1 MGLLLALASIA
12 IASAALSG
20 AANDAKASNADRRV
34 RNLGYDLDRDFED
47 VLRACHISRK
57 KQDGVKYLPE
67 DRWRDCVSYILRM
80 PYTTDKDVE
89 MFRLR
94 YNRIR
99 KQELKKVQ
107 DKWDQNYN
115 NAYQEYLS
123 STEPVVEIVFEKTHY
138 LLEEDVVLDLVDK
151 LYNETFFGQELA
163 VQKPKVV
170 FNPDAT
176 NISFHEVWVLK
187 VPGGKQ
193 KAKKYWKVCSRK
205 LGFPID

>member
-1 MGLLLALASIA
+1 MVLLTFALLGISALAW
-12 IASAALSG
+12 SG
-20 AANDAKASNADRRV
+20 AAKDAKASNADRRV
-34 RNLGYDLDRDFED
+34 RNSGYDLNRDFED
-47 VLRACHISRK
+47 VLRACHVQRK
-57 KQDGVKYLPE
+57 SQDGVKYLSE
-67 DRWRDCVSYILRM
+67 DDWKSCVSYIQRQ

-115 NAYQEYLS
+115 NAYQDYLS
-123 STEPVVEIVFEKTHY
+123 SNEPVETITFEKTHY
-138 LLEEDVVLDLVDK
+138 LFDEEFVVNLADN
-151 LYNETFFGQELA
+151 LYQNTFMGEIATQP
-163 VQKPKVV
+163 PKVV

-176 NISFHEVWVLK
+176 NISFIEVWVLR
-187 VPGGKQ
+187 VPGGKRN
-193 KAKKYWKVCSRK
+193 AKKYWKACSRK

>member
-34 RNLGYDLDRDFED
+34 RNSGYDLDRDFED
-47 VLRACHISRK
+47 VLKACNVRRK
-57 KQDGVKYLPE
+57 SQDGIKYLSE
-67 DRWRDCVSYILRM
+67 DGWKSCVSYIQRQ

-107 DKWDQNYN
+107 NKWNQNYN

-123 STEPVVEIVFEKTHY
+123 STEPVTTITFEKTHY
-138 LLEEDVVLDLVDK
+138 LFDEEFVTDLANN
-151 LYNETFFGQELA
+151 LYHNTFFGEMATQP
-163 VQKPKVV
+163 PKVV
-170 FNPDAT
+170 FNPNAT
-176 NISFHEVWVLK
+176 NISFHEIWVIRC
-187 VPGGKQ
+187 PGGIQ

>member
-47 VLRACHISRK
+47 VLRVCHVQRK
-57 KQDGVKYLPE
+57 RMDGIRYLPE
-67 DRWRDCVSYILRM
+67 DGWKSCVSYIQRQ
-80 PYTTDKDVE
+80 PATTDKDVE

-107 DKWDQNYN
+107 DKWDQDYN
-115 NAYQEYLS
+115 NTYQDYLS

-138 LLEEDVVLDLVDK
+138 LLDEEVVLDLVNK
-151 LYNETFFGQELA
+151 LFNKTFLGQELA

-176 NISFHEVWVLK
+176 NISFHEVWILR
-187 VPGGKQ
+187 VPGGKAN
-193 KAKKYWKVCSRK
+193 AKKYWKACSRK

>member
-1 MGLLLALASIA
+1 MGLLLALASLA
-12 IASAALSG
+12 IASAVWNDIAK
-20 AANDAKASNADRRV
+20 DAKASNADRRV
-34 RNLGYDLDRDFED
+34 RNSGYDLNRDFED
-47 VLRACHISRK
+47 VLRACHIQRK
-57 KQDGVKYLPE
+57 SQDGIKYLPE
-67 DRWRDCVSYILRM
+67 DRWRDCVSYILRQ
-80 PYTTDKDVE
+80 PYTTEKDVE

-123 STEPVVEIVFEKTHY
+123 STEPVTTITFEKTHY
-138 LLEEDVVLDLVDK
+138 LFDEEFVVNLADN
-151 LYNETFFGQELA
+151 LYQNTFMGEIATQP
-163 VQKPKVV
+163 PKVV

-176 NISFHEVWVLK
+176 NISFIEVWVLR
-187 VPGGKQ
+187 VPGGKRN
-193 KAKKYWKVCSRK
+193 AKKYWKACSRK

>member
-1 MGLLLALASIA
+1 MGLLLCLASLA

-20 AANDAKASNADRRV
+20 AANDAKASSADRRV

-57 KQDGVKYLPE
+57 KQDGVRYLPE
-67 DRWRDCVSYILRM
+67 DGWKSCVSYIQRQ

-115 NAYQEYLS
+115 RDYQEYLS

-138 LLEEDVVLDLVDK
+138 LLEEDVVFDLVDK

-176 NISFHEVWVLK
+176 NTSFHEVWVLK

-193 KAKKYWKVCSRK
+193 NAKKYWKACSRK
-205 LGFPID
+205 LGYPID

>member
-20 AANDAKASNADRRV
+20 VANDAKASNADRRI
-34 RNLGYDLDRDFED
+34 RNVGYDLDRDFED

-57 KQDGVKYLPE
+57 KQDGVRYLPE
-67 DRWRDCVSYILRM
+67 DGWKRQ
-80 PYTTDKDVE
+80 PYTTEKDVE
-89 MFRLR
+89 MFRMR

-107 DKWDQNYN
+107 DKWNQNYN
-115 NAYQEYLS
+115 RAYQEYLS
-123 STEPVVEIVFEKTHY
+123 STEPIVEIVFEKTHY
-138 LLEEDVVLDLVDK
+138 LLEEDVVFDLVDK

-187 VPGGKQ
+187 IPGGKQ
-193 KAKKYWKVCSRK
+193 KAKKYWKACSRK
-205 LGFPID
+205 LGYPID

>member
-1 MGLLLALASIA
+1 MGLLLALASMA
-12 IASAALSG
+12 IASAVW
-20 AANDAKASNADRRV
+20 NDIAKDVKASNADRRV
-34 RNLGYDLDRDFED
+34 RNSGYDLDRDFED
-47 VLRACHISRK
+47 VLRVCHVRRK
-57 KQDGVKYLPE
+57 KQDGIKYLPE
-67 DRWRDCVSYILRM
+67 GGWRDCISYIERQ

-99 KQELKKVQ
+99 KHELKKVQ

-123 STEPVVEIVFEKTHY
+123 STEPVTTITFEKTHY
-138 LLEEDVVLDLVDK
+138 LFDEEFVVNLADN
-151 LYNETFFGQELA
+151 LYQNTFMGEMATQP
-163 VQKPKVV
+163 PKVV

-176 NISFHEVWVLK
+176 NISFIEVWVLR
-187 VPGGKQ
+187 VPGGKRN
-193 KAKKYWKVCSRK
+193 AKKYWKVCSRK

>member
-1 MGLLLALASIA
+1 M
-12 IASAALSG
+12 
-20 AANDAKASNADRRV
+20 
-34 RNLGYDLDRDFED
+34 DRDFED

-57 KQDGVKYLPE
+57 KQDGVRYLPE
-67 DRWRDCVSYILRM
+67 DGWKSCVSYIQRQ
-80 PYTTDKDVE
+80 PYTTDRDIK
-89 MFRLR
+89 MFRMR

-107 DKWDQNYN
+107 DKWNQNYN
-115 NAYQEYLS
+115 RAYQEYLS

-138 LLEEDVVLDLVDK
+138 LLEEDVVFDLVDK

-187 VPGGKQ
+187 IPGGKQ
-193 KAKKYWKVCSRK
+193 KAKKYWKACSRK
-205 LGFPID
+205 LGYPID